1 MFMLLGLNCGMG
13 QADISD
19 LRDIFFKSL
28 VPRDDLPAATV
39 LEAKHITAKKPGT
52 GIPATLYKTLIGR
65 TLARN
70 VHRDQPFVDEDF
82 ER

>member
-1 MFMLLGLNCGMG
+1 MIVNPVDKTATR
-13 QADISD
+13 ADIAE

-28 VPRDDLPAATV
+28 VPCDDLPAATV

-52 GIPATLYKTLIGR
+52 GIPATQFRNLIGR

-70 VHRDQPFVDEDF
+70 VQRDTPFVEEDF